1 MTNDHHLVNLLDLL
15 EEEGSA
21 LQVHLLTVVYHV
33 LVEDFV
39 VGRRKR
45 HAREQITR
53 DAYQQKP
60 SLSMLYSTK
69 EYCKKVRNVE
79 LTTEE
84 GQIVVQELGQ
94 VDIDDGAKEQDVFV
108 FFRVFQLQVSGRSED
123 GLDGAHAVIVVML

>member
-21 LQVHLLTVVYHV
+21 LKVHLLTVMYHV

-45 HAREQITR
+45 HTREQITR

-60 SLSMLYSTK
+60 PL
-69 EYCKKVRNVE
+69 VE
-79 LTTEE
+79 CNIRLLH
-84 GQIVVQELGQ
+84 VQEG
-94 VDIDDGAKEQDVFV
+94 
-108 FFRVFQLQVSGRSED
+108 
-123 GLDGAHAVIVVML
+123 